1 VATDDREEHPR
12 KSGRVKRLYDR
23 LASILRRL
31 TPDRRQAA
39 GEYLDEQAQ
48 QEENDDG
55 GRAEGGDRG
64 ER

>member
-1 VATDDREEHPR
+1 MAADDRQEHPR

-39 GEYLDEQAQ
+39 REYLDEQA
-48 QEENDDG
+48 EKENDDG
-55 GRAEGGDRG
+55 RNTQEGNRG